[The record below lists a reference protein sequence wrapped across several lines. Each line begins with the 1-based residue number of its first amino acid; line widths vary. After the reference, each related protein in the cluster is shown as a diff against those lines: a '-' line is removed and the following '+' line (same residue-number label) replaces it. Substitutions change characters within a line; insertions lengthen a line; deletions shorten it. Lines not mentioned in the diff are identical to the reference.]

1 LDKVNKDHD
10 WKIQKMKEETE
21 KMHREETTLRGLRAR
36 ASAGIGGFAFFG
48 DNVGKIVN
56 PRYVHFKS
64 FPTKECIVYTDLPTL
79 SPKMQSHQFQRWPS
93 DLAV

>member
-1 LDKVNKDHD
+1 
-10 WKIQKMKEETE
+10 MKEETE

-56 PRYVHFKS
+56 PRYLHFKL
-64 FPTKECIVYTDLPTL
+64 FPTEGCICGMCLNCFVIFKTSL
-79 SPKMQSHQFQRWPS
+79 SLVKMNCS
-93 DLAV
+93 A